1 LSVSIGAGIAGA
13 AVGNDRFNPEED
25 VGMNII
31 CTSCQSQFKI
41 ADDKVPSGRAA
52 SFVCPKCRSRISVSA
67 EAAAPLSKVALNEI
81 DTSAYN
87 PADRPFDFIEEEGKT
102 ALVCE
107 PNALLRKPII
117 EALGV
122 MEYQITVA
130 ETAREA
136 LKRMRYHV
144 YDLVVVDE
152 DFDTDNPEA
161 NGVLIYLERLGMG
174 VRRNIFVAMVSSRHR
189 TMDNMTAFLKS
200 VNLIINSKNIDD
212 IGKILSRGI
221 TEYLSF
227 YRVFRDKLKETGRA

>member
-1 LSVSIGAGIAGA
+1 
-13 AVGNDRFNPEED
+13 
-25 VGMNII
+25 MNIT

-41 ADDKVPSGRAA
+41 ADDKIPPGRSA
-52 SFVCPKCRSRISVSA
+52 SLICPKCRTRISVGT
-67 EAAAPLSKVALNEI
+67 EAAAIGSKVSLNEI

-107 PNALLRKPII
+107 PNALLRKPIT
-117 EALGV
+117 EALEV

-130 ETAREA
+130 ETSREA

-144 YDLVVVDE
+144 YDLVVLDE

-161 NGVLIYLERLGMG
+161 NGVLIYLERLSMA
-174 VRRNIFVAMVSSRHR
+174 VRRNMFIAMISSRHR

-227 YRVFRDKLKETGRA
+227 YRVFRDKFKETGRA

>member
-1 LSVSIGAGIAGA
+1 
-13 AVGNDRFNPEED
+13 
-25 VGMNII
+25 MNIT
-31 CTSCQSQFKI
+31 CTSCRSQFKV
-41 ADDKVPSGRAA
+41 ADDKIPAGRTA
-52 SFVCPKCRSRISVSA
+52 SFICPKCRTRISVNS
-67 EAAAPLSKVALNEI
+67 EAVAAPSQVTLNEI

-107 PNALLRKPII
+107 LDAVLRKPVI
-117 EALGV
+117 EALEV

-144 YDLVVVDE
+144 YDLVVVNE
-152 DFDTDNPEA
+152 DFDASSPET
-161 NGVLIYLERLGMG
+161 NGVLIYLERLSMA
-174 VRRNIFVAMVSSRHR
+174 VRRNMFVAMISGRHR

-200 VNLIINSKNIDD
+200 VNLIINSKNIAD
-212 IGKILSRGI
+212 IGKILGRGI